1 MSEYVIRRERLNDW
15 MKTHNVSGAE
25 LARRM
30 ACGPN
35 YISSIT
41 NNSHGK
47 AANIGERAARKLEAA
62 LGMPTK
68 YLDGEQPTQ
77 GVSPTRIAPIGEL
90 FPVPQ
95 LVRGKGSIKTE
106 PTKIQWIARS
116 TLEEANIRPEVAAW
130 MTMESQDM
138 EPRLPKG
145 AKLFLDLSETQPVD
159 GGTYALSWREQI
171 IVRRV
176 FQTPTGFRLTLEAAP
191 EAAITLSE
199 SEMRSQVIV
208 AGRIRI
214 ATQTNI

>member
-15 MKTHNVSGAE
+15 MKARGISGAE

-30 ACGPN
+30 ECGPN

-41 NNSHGK
+41 NNSQGK
-47 AANIGERAARKLEAA
+47 AANIGERTARKLEAA
-62 LGMPTK
+62 LGMSNK
-68 YLDGEQPTQ
+68 YLDGDQPAQ
-77 GVSPTRIAPIGEL
+77 DPSPNRITPIGEL

-106 PTKIQWIARS
+106 PTRVQWIARS
-116 TLEEANIRPEVAAW
+116 TLEEAHIRPEVAAW
-130 MTMESQDM
+130 MVMESQDM

-145 AKLFLDLSETQPVD
+145 AKLFLDLSETQPID

-176 FQTPTGFRLTLEAAP
+176 FQTPSGFKLTLEAAP

-199 SEMRSQVIV
+199 AEMRSQVIV

-214 ATQTNI
+214 STQTNI